1 MTVRDRAVWALGA
14 LAALQLLH
22 LLDELRTDEAT
33 DLAGLLLRP
42 QPIVGI
48 GGAVVA
54 LVLVRRG
61 NPLGRTLALWLAS
74 IVALG
79 FLLSHG
85 IPVESSRTK
94 PYWGDGSADVVQWL
108 GVSLVW
114 AACAAVIAT
123 SRTIPRNAATS
134 GDASRSRQASAIRSG
149 STSEIGTQTKSGR
162 A

>member
-22 LLDELRTDEAT
+22 LLDELRTDEAA

-48 GGAVVA
+48 GGALVA
-54 LVLVRRG
+54 LVLVRHRH
-61 NPLGRTLALWLAS
+61 PLGRTLALWLAGT
-74 IVALG
+74 VAIG

-94 PYWGDGSADVVQWL
+94 PYWGEGSADVRQWL
-108 GVSLVW
+108 GVGLVW
-114 AACAAVIAT
+114 AACAAVIAS
-123 SRTIPRNAATS
+123 SRTIPRKAAIR
-134 GDASRSRQASAIRSG
+134 GEASRSRQASAIRSG
-149 STSEIGTQTKSGR
+149 STSEIGTQARSGR

>member
-22 LLDELRTDEAT
+22 LLDELRTDEAS

-48 GGAVVA
+48 GGALVA
-54 LVLVRRG
+54 LVLVRHG
-61 NPLGRTLALWLAS
+61 SPLGRTLALWLAAA
-74 IVALG
+74 VALG

-85 IPVESSRTK
+85 IPVESARTK

-108 GVSLVW
+108 GVGLVW
-114 AACAAVIAT
+114 SACVVVVVFAR
-123 SRTIPRNAATS
+123 SLPRA
-134 GDASRSRQASAIRSG
+134 RSRPRPRVETVQG
-149 STSEIGTQTKSGR
+149 GH
-162 A
+162 

>member
-22 LLDELRTDEAT
+22 LLDELRTDEAA
-33 DLAGLLLRP
+33 DVAGLLLRP

-48 GGAVVA
+48 GGALVA

-61 NPLGRTLALWLAS
+61 SPLGRTLALWLAGA
-74 IVALG
+74 VALG

-85 IPVESSRTK
+85 IPVESARTK
-94 PYWGDGSADVVQWL
+94 PYWGDGSADIVQWL

-114 AACAAVIAT
+114 AACFAVFTTARSLPRARSRRTAAVEIA
-123 SRTIPRNAATS
+123 
-134 GDASRSRQASAIRSG
+134 
-149 STSEIGTQTKSGR
+149 
-162 A
+162 